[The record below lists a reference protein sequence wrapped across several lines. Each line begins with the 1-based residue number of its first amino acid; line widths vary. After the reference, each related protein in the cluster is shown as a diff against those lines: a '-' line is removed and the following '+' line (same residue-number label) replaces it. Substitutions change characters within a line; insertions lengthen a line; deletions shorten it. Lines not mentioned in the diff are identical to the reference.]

1 MLSFYEIPFSAL
13 VHPRPVRAWGSMQC
27 IDMRAGGEQAAAQ
40 LILRNPALQ
49 ISLSKFDR
57 MPGYVESIPFV
68 SDDLEVQKRQQAQLS
83 LLFERV
89 VQSEHIHGFPVFE
102 VFRLKDCARD
112 LFHALRDARRLDALF
127 LHFSAG
133 TPEPYTEQPDSVRS
147 YELVCE
153 TPLTPG
159 ARRAFLAQPWMQA
172 LSSNDVLCA
181 ALPAIEVPGWT
192 IETLAAD
199 PSVHLLAG
207 CVKHL
212 YYCEFSGTPHFARQL
227 RYAL

>member
-1 MLSFYEIPFSAL
+1 
-13 VHPRPVRAWGSMQC
+13 
-27 IDMRAGGEQAAAQ
+27 
-40 LILRNPALQ
+40 
-49 ISLSKFDR
+49 